1 MDVIASTVFGL
12 DVDSQSKTDHP
23 FVEHASTLLGASKK
37 PKGFFAICKQICLII
52 MLFTFPTSL
61 RVVLANFFGLSF
73 TDQESMK
80 YFNNVIDRLVKER
93 KQNPDPEVGVSL
105 DLVRR

>member
-1 MDVIASTVFGL
+1 
-12 DVDSQSKTDHP
+12 
-23 FVEHASTLLGASKK
+23 
-37 PKGFFAICKQICLII
+37 
-52 MLFTFPTSL
+52 
-61 RVVLANFFGLSF
+61 VVLANFFGLSF